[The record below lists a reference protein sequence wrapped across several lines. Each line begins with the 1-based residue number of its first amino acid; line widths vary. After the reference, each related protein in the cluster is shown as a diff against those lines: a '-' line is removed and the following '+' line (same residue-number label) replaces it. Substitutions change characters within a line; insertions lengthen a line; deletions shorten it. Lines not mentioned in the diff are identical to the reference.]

1 MINVVVGDIFDSGVQ
16 TLVNTV
22 NCVGVMGKGLALEF
36 RRRYPEMYDD
46 YVDRCSRDEVHLGQ
60 PYIYRYVVPPC
71 ILLFPTKQH
80 WRSLSRLA
88 DIQAGLSYLAAHY
101 REWGITSIAV
111 PPLGCGLGGLDWS
124 IVGPTL
130 YQGLSELDIDVRLYA
145 PTNTP
150 AVQLDRAFLDSTVGT
165 LVAEESS
172 VSERKITPDYMVL
185 VEIVHRL
192 ENMSYHWPIGRVM
205 FQKIGYF
212 ATMLGV
218 NTGLVYARGSYGP
231 FAPGLKLVE
240 SALLNNG
247 LLTETW
253 TGSRSVI
260 SAGPTYADAI
270 KLAENRAAIDE
281 YDQQITKVVDL
292 MCRMNTRQAEVAA
305 TVHFAAKELHEKN
318 PSRPTEVDVLREV
331 VAWKERRRP
340 PLDKVEVA
348 VVIRNLASLGWIDV
362 SGSPELSPKIELE
375 LGLA

>member
-1 MINVVVGDIFDSGVQ
+1 
-16 TLVNTV
+16 
-22 NCVGVMGKGLALEF
+22 
-36 RRRYPEMYDD
+36 
-46 YVDRCSRDEVHLGQ
+46 
-60 PYIYRYVVPPC
+60 
-71 ILLFPTKQH
+71 
-80 WRSLSRLA
+80 
-88 DIQAGLSYLAAHY
+88 
-101 REWGITSIAV
+101 
-111 PPLGCGLGGLDWS
+111 
-124 IVGPTL
+124 
-130 YQGLSELDIDVRLYA
+130 
-145 PTNTP
+145 
-150 AVQLDRAFLDSTVGT
+150 LDSTVGT

-172 VSERKITPDYMVL
+172 VPERKITPDYMIL

-218 NTGLVYARGSYGP
+218 NTSLVYARGSYGP
-231 FAPGLKLVE
+231 FAPRLKLVE

-253 TGSRSVI
+253 IDSRSVI
-260 SAGPTYADAI
+260 GAGPTYADAI
-270 KLAENRAAIDE
+270 KLAENRAAVDK

-340 PLDKVEVA
+340 PLDKVEIA